1 MAAVDTQLRMHG
13 EILDV
18 LVGAAAVSV
27 VVLWE
32 ATRAA
37 LAKTARRSWVL
48 VEIIVIEVFFDV

>member
-48 VEIIVIEVFFDV
+48 VEIIVIGVF